1 MDEHSTGV
9 LLIEDNSG
17 DARLIEVMLNEV
29 HSIPLRFVRA
39 SRLAEG
45 MQRLDEG
52 DIDIVLLDL
61 GLPDSGG
68 LDTVKRAHAHA
79 PDTPIIVLT
88 GHDDEVLGVS
98 SVWMGAQDYLV
109 KGQVDS
115 TLLGRA
121 IRYALGRQR
130 LQTEARR
137 ASFIDEAT
145 GLYNLRGFLTLAD
158 QHVRLAQR
166 KETALLIL
174 AVRVDG
180 LADMGT
186 ATSRQE
192 ANQVLLRVGS
202 ALRDTFRGSDVVAA
216 LEPGEFAALAIGAG
230 SEHADRIIGR
240 LHQAVESSE
249 KECPSHH
256 TLGICAGVVSPKRGA
271 KHSAEQLLALAQK
284 RLTRI

>member
-1 MDEHSTGV
+1 MPVGMEESTVDEHSTGV

-17 DARLIEVMLNEV
+17 DARLIEVMLREV
-29 HSIPLRFVRA
+29 HSIPIQFVRA

-52 DIDIVLLDL
+52 GIDIVLLDL

-121 IRYALGRQR
+121 IRYAMGRQR

-137 ASFIDEAT
+137 
-145 GLYNLRGFLTLAD
+145 
-158 QHVRLAQR
+158 
-166 KETALLIL
+166 
-174 AVRVDG
+174 
-180 LADMGT
+180 
-186 ATSRQE
+186 
-192 ANQVLLRVGS
+192 
-202 ALRDTFRGSDVVAA
+202 
-216 LEPGEFAALAIGAG
+216 
-230 SEHADRIIGR
+230 
-240 LHQAVESSE
+240 
-249 KECPSHH
+249 
-256 TLGICAGVVSPKRGA
+256 LGI
-271 KHSAEQLLALAQK
+271 
-284 RLTRI
+284 